1 MSLDLVTPPA
11 VEPIVSVIDV
21 KLQCSLGDVTD
32 HDVFLEQYLVPA
44 ARERGELST
53 RRQWIEATWTQ
64 RLDGFPAGGAWL
76 EVPRPP
82 LIAVVSVQYVDLA
95 GVLQTMDASAYDV
108 DAPRGPRCAR
118 GRIAPVYGTT
128 WPSTRAQ
135 LNAVRVTFR
144 AGYGTKATD
153 VPTLLRQAMLMDV
166 ATLFEHR
173 ENIVIGTKNI
183 VAELPRGSAAIYDS
197 YRSYPRVCTP
207 R

>member
-1 MSLDLVTPPA
+1 MPLDLVTPPS
-11 VEPIVSVIDV
+11 VEPILSVEDV
-21 KLQCSLGDVTD
+21 KRQCSLGGVPD
-32 HDVFLEQYLVPA
+32 HDVFLEHYLVPA

-53 RRQWIEATWTQ
+53 RRQWMEATWTQ
-64 RLDGFPAGGAWL
+64 RCDGFPPGGAWL
-76 EVPRPP
+76 ELPRPP
-82 LIAVVSVQYVDLA
+82 LLEVVSVQYIDLA
-95 GVLQTMDASAYDV
+95 GVLQTLDDSAYDV

-135 LNAVRVTFR
+135 LNAVRITFR
-144 AGYGTKATD
+144 AGYGSAPTD

-173 ENIVIGTKNI
+173 ENLVIGTKNI
-183 VAELPRGSAAIYDS
+183 VAELPRGSAAIYES